1 MAEKEVRD
9 IERKSSAVTLSDME
23 IFIFPELMYSLV
35 LANIVSPNIWR
46 WREKEWFAG
55 METMSPYRR
64 INRLKQFIMDNYTF
78 NLDLETWGL
87 TTKEREMARFG
98 NLVSEEALEKSNA
111 LFGYEGD
118 KYYFDMDIRR
128 HFGLDKYQSNVIPY
142 WKTETVEAM
151 DAFRYKP
158 GYTTG
163 AGECVSLAALYA
175 AALFIVAGIPLED
188 IYLMATPLHSQNFI
202 DIDDGILT
210 NNRRLVTKRMWFN
223 GTALSAQARR
233 ALENEMV
240 TIVSHSI
247 GYIHTLYDRATIS
260 VDAYDH
266 FSRRIRSYLKTRLDD
281 RIITNFLRHSRD
293 VQKCFQFRWN
303 LHGVDYYISAERVFA
318 YEHGSS
324 YRLND
329 KTREKLMAQ
338 IDIEEFQITPLPH
351 RIIINELEAFVK
363 RGNIRCNSAAD
374 LEAIK
379 AGLGVDCLESEQA
392 LEKLAGFCNTE
403 PRLPDAGK
411 KEFVPGGESLGI
423 SLGMTREE
431 IMERLR
437 SIRGRN
443 DTADLAFYA
452 FRDLRLAEPL
462 PFLTAAMERNPVSIE
477 GASGME
483 IGDIVKKLAEMPDHS
498 IYDGPGRLAQPDEVW
513 NFGRGEGLEK
523 AILLASILHSRMPR
537 EDISIEIH
545 PGRALLHAGKEEYEF
560 VTRKGLGQQIWPL
573 LQDNYWI

>member
-1 MAEKEVRD
+1 MAGRDIKD

-35 LANIVSPNIWR
+35 LANIISPNIWC
-46 WREKEWFAG
+46 WREKQWFSG

-64 INRLKQFIMDNYTF
+64 INRLKQYIMDNYTF

-87 TTKEREMARFG
+87 TTREREMERFG
-98 NLVSEEALEKSNA
+98 DLVSDEALKKSNA

-118 KYYFDMDIRR
+118 RYYFDMDIRR
-128 HFGLDKYQSNVIPY
+128 HFGLDKYNSDVIPY

-151 DAFRYKP
+151 DAFCYKP
-158 GYTTG
+158 KYTTG

-188 IYLMATPLHSQNFI
+188 IYMMATPLHSQNFI

-233 ALENEMV
+233 ALENEVV
-240 TIVSHSI
+240 TIVSHST
-247 GYIHTLYDRATIS
+247 GYIHTLYDRATIGNN
-260 VDAYDH
+260 AYKH
-266 FSRRIRSYLKTRLDD
+266 FSGRIRGYLKTRLDD

-293 VQKCFQFRWN
+293 VQKCFQFRWV

-324 YRLND
+324 YRVND
-329 KTREKLMAQ
+329 KTREKLMAK
-338 IDIEEFQITPLPH
+338 IDIEEFQVTPLSH
-351 RIIINELEAFVK
+351 RIVIDELEDLIQ
-363 RGNIRCNSAAD
+363 RENIRCNSAGD

-392 LEKLAGFCNTE
+392 LEKLSRFCNTE

-411 KEFVPGGESLGI
+411 KEFVSGGESLGI

-431 IMERLR
+431 ILERLE

-443 DTADLAFYA
+443 NTADLAFYS
-452 FRDLRLAEPL
+452 FRDLRRTEPW
-462 PFLTAAMERNPVSIE
+462 PFLAAAMQRNPVSIE

-483 IGDIVKKLAEMPDHS
+483 TGELVKKIGEMPDHS

-513 NFGRGEGLEK
+513 NFSRGDGLEK
-523 AILLASILHSRMPR
+523 AILLASILHSRIPG
-537 EDISIEIH
+537 EEISIEVCSD
-545 PGRALLHAGKEEYEF
+545 RALLQAGKERYEF
-560 VTRKGLGQQIWPL
+560 VSRKEIGEQMWPL
-573 LQDNYWI
+573 LQDNSWI